1 MSYPVDCHRRVGAG
15 AKRRGYDMLR
25 AQAQTACAEE
35 RRLIDRYRDRVR
47 DVPYDKR
54 LDVGRTLPE
63 QLPDNGR
70 QF

>member
-1 MSYPVDCHRRVGAG
+1 
-15 AKRRGYDMLR
+15 MLR